1 MLFSFKKS
9 ELFYEYLTLFNL
21 EVWAI
26 IKGKLLKKLNF
37 INLHCRNGAWVI
49 CEPWFTGSRDLC
61 ELWKYVNHKS
71 KFTEKSCEP
80 GLQKFG
86 SQKSGS
92 QKSGSQKF
100 GSCTIF

>member
-1 MLFSFKKS
+1 M
-9 ELFYEYLTLFNL
+9 TL
-21 EVWAI
+21 I
-26 IKGKLLKKLNF
+26 
-37 INLHCRNGAWVI
+37 CGAWVI

-80 GLQKFG
+80 GSQKSF

-92 QKSGSQKF
+92 QNVVNQNF
-100 GSCTIF
+100 L

>member
-1 MLFSFKKS
+1 MH
-9 ELFYEYLTLFNL
+9 
-21 EVWAI
+21 
-26 IKGKLLKKLNF
+26 NF
-37 INLHCRNGAWVI
+37 CGAWVI

-80 GLQKFG
+80 GSQKFG

-92 QKSGSQKF
+92 QKF
-100 GSCTIF
+100 GSRTIF